1 MWITRKRFSE
11 IMDRLE
17 LAEKIVDMQLE
28 RDTETREQRLW
39 RETYELR
46 YWVNKSLKAWK
57 GKS

>member
-46 YWVNKSLKAWK
+46 YGVNKSLKAWK